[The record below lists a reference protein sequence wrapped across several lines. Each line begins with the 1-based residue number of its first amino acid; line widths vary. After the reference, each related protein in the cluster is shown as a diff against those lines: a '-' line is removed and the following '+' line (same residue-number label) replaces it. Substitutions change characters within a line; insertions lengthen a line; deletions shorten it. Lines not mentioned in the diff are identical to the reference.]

1 VSDTRARD
9 LALIACAT
17 FLGAVVTIC
26 TTWLMVRERIDPIA
40 GVGALVAITNLASFL
55 AGRLSGTSAPSPG

>member
-17 FLGAVVTIC
+17 LLGACVCVC
-26 TTWLMVRERIDPIA
+26 VTWLMVRERIDPIA
-40 GVGALVAITNLASFL
+40 GVGALVAVSNLASFL
-55 AGRLSGTSAPSPG
+55 AGRLSGSSAPA